1 MAAMAAVSVFVDDAV
16 LGHLPQ
22 VCTRTGRPADL
33 VVVSTRP
40 VGGLGTAWWLLLL
53 LGPPGFLALL
63 VISLVGQEQLTV
75 RIPYTRA
82 AWEED
87 RRLRNRSW
95 ATIAMGFGALLIA
108 VLLRSLFPLMWAL
121 VGVVL
126 LFTGLTMWAVSS
138 SRQIGISL
146 DGSRRWVTLSRVHP
160 EFVRAV
166 EDRESAA
173 TPAGR

>member
-1 MAAMAAVSVFVDDAV
+1 MGLLA
-16 LGHLPQ
+16 
-22 VCTRTGRPADL
+22 
-33 VVVSTRP
+33 P
-40 VGGLGTAWWLLLL
+40 VG
-53 LGPPGFLALL
+53 
-63 VISLVGQEQLTV
+63 
-75 RIPYTRA
+75 RA
-82 AWEED
+82 AWEDD

-95 ATIAMGFGALLIA
+95 ATIGMGFGALIMA
-108 VLLRSLFPLMWAL
+108 FVLRSLFPLMWVL

-146 DGSRRWVTLSRVHP
+146 DGSRRWVTFSRVHP

-166 EDRESAA
+166 EARESAA